1 MAARPRRFPAATATS
16 GAASAPAPST
26 PAPASAR
33 APAQAN
39 GAGGTAAGDAR
50 EVEWQLTA
58 PDLGPVRRWLD
69 RHAELD
75 DLSIEPLP
83 TQQLHDTYLD
93 TEDWRI
99 FRAGFA
105 LRLREKSEKRKG
117 HVEATLKGLHSA
129 REEVADRREITER
142 IPEGRPKALA
152 QAVGPVG
159 SRVRDVAGARPLRT
173 LFDVR
178 TARQRFAVRSRN
190 AAAAVG
196 EIALDEARFSRGS
209 AHNGHRRPMVL
220 TRVELEASGPDSGA
234 LERLAER
241 LCTEC
246 GLHPARENKFAVG
259 LRSASLQPPRVARP
273 DAEAEPDA
281 AVMHCSTRAS
291 DFAAEALQRLLLDW
305 QTHEP
310 AARLGEGPEPLHKL
324 RVTARRMDTVL
335 SLFRTFLPGSVAR
348 NRPKLKMLLDA
359 VGDVRD
365 VDIRLEAV
373 SAFREKLAEQEKAAC
388 DPLRQHLESERAQAR
403 SRMLRALD
411 AKATREWLDTLPAQ
425 LARTVAPAQSASM
438 RNALALAVMPDLIR
452 KRYRKLRNCA
462 EQLTRRSSIEEF
474 HKVRVRS
481 KKLRYAL
488 EVVAPTYRKP
498 THEMLAAL
506 HKLQSKLGTQHDS
519 DVIARYLT
527 ELAAHPPESFTAT
540 TLFMMG
546 RMAEMHRRG
555 AARLSGKIKKP
566 WRKACG
572 WRWKSLRA
580 RMKELRDDIPEPA
593 GKDGR
598 LVHRAAGNGKLIGA
612 YGAALRDASET

>member
-1 MAARPRRFPAATATS
+1 MASRSHRPAAPAAGS
-16 GAASAPAPST
+16 GAASP
-26 PAPASAR
+26 PASA
-33 APAQAN
+33 ASVVN
-39 GAGGTAAGDAR
+39 GAGSAHGDAR

-69 RHAELD
+69 RHAQLD
-75 DLSIEPLP
+75 HLRIEPLP

-93 TEDWRI
+93 TEDWRV

-105 LRLREKSEKRKG
+105 LRLREKNERKSG
-117 HVEATLKGLHSA
+117 HVEATLKGLKSA
-129 REEVADRREITER
+129 RADVADRREITER
-142 IPEGRPKALA
+142 VAEGRPKALA
-152 QAVGPVG
+152 HAVGPVG
-159 SRVRDVAGARPLRT
+159 TRVRDVAGVRPLRT

-178 TARQRFAVRSRN
+178 TSRQRFAVRSGN
-190 AAAAVG
+190 AATPVG
-196 EIALDEARFSRGS
+196 EIALDEARFSRGNG
-209 AHNGHRRPMVL
+209 HNGHRRPMVL

-241 LCTEC
+241 LCAEC

-259 LRSASLQPPRVARP
+259 LRSASLQPPRVARL
-273 DAEAEPDA
+273 EADTETEPDA
-281 AVMHCSTRAS
+281 AVMGSWTCAS
-291 DFAAEALQRLLLDW
+291 DFAAEALQRLLQEW
-305 QTHEP
+305 QAHEP

-348 NRPKLKMLLDA
+348 NRPKLKGLLDA

-373 SAFREKLAEQEKAAC
+373 SALRDKLADNERAAC
-388 DPLRQHLESERAQAR
+388 DPLLQHLQSERTHAR
-403 SRMLRALD
+403 TRMLRALD
-411 AKATREWLDTLPAQ
+411 AKATREWLDTLPGQ
-425 LARTVAPAQSASM
+425 LARAAATTQSAAA

-452 KRYRKLRNCA
+452 KRYRKLRQCA
-462 EQLTRRSSIEEF
+462 QRLTRQSSIGEF

-498 THEMLAAL
+498 TDEVLAAL

-519 DVIARYLT
+519 DVIAKYLT
-527 ELAAHPPESFTAT
+527 ELATHPPESFSAA

-546 RMAEMHRRG
+546 RMAEMHAQKASRLG
-555 AARLSGKIKKP
+555 AKIKKP
-566 WRKACG
+566 WRKVRG
-572 WRWKSLRA
+572 WRWQALRA
-580 RMKELRDDIPEPA
+580 RMRELREELPPSR
-593 GKDGR
+593 GKDNR
-598 LVHRAAGNGKLIGA
+598 PAPRAIGNGKLIGA
-612 YGAALRDASET
+612 YGAELGDAGEA

>member
-1 MAARPRRFPAATATS
+1 MAARPRRTPAPTATS
-16 GAASAPAPST
+16 GAASPLGPAPAPV
-26 PAPASAR
+26 
-33 APAQAN
+33 QAN
-39 GAGGTAAGDAR
+39 GTATADGDAR

-93 TEDWRI
+93 TEDWRV

-105 LRLREKSEKRKG
+105 LRLREKNEKRKA
-117 HVEATLKGLHSA
+117 HVEATLKGLRSA

-142 IPEGRPKALA
+142 VSEGRPRALA

-190 AAAAVG
+190 AAAPVG

-209 AHNGHRRPMVL
+209 AHDGQRRPMVL
-220 TRVELEASGPDSGA
+220 TRVELEANGPDSGA

-259 LRSASLQPPRVARP
+259 LRSASLQPPRAARP
-273 DAEAEPDA
+273 DADEEPA
-281 AVMHCSTRAS
+281 TAVMHGSTRAS
-291 DFAAEALQRLLLDW
+291 DFAADALQRLLQDW
-305 QTHEP
+305 QAHEP

-335 SLFRTFLPGSVAR
+335 SLFRTFLPSSVVR
-348 NRPKLKMLLDA
+348 NRPKLKALLDA
-359 VGDVRD
+359 VGNVRD

-373 SAFREKLAEQEKAAC
+373 SAFRDKLADNDKTAC
-388 DPLRQHLESERAQAR
+388 DPLLQHLESERTQAR
-403 SRMLRALD
+403 TRMLRALD
-411 AKATREWLDTLPAQ
+411 AKATREWLDTLPMQ
-425 LARTVAPAQSASM
+425 LARTAALTQSASM
-438 RNALALAVMPDLIR
+438 RNASALAVMPGLIR
-452 KRYRKLRNCA
+452 KRYRKLRKCA
-462 EQLTRRSSIEEF
+462 ERLTRRSAMKEF
-474 HKVRVRS
+474 HKVRVES

-488 EVVAPTYRKP
+488 EVVAATYRKP
-498 THEMLAAL
+498 TEEMLAAL
-506 HKLQSKLGTQHDS
+506 HKLQSRLGTQHDS
-519 DVIARYLT
+519 DVLARHLT
-527 ELAAHPPESFTAT
+527 ELAAHPPGSFTPA
-540 TLFMMG
+540 TLFIMG
-546 RMAEMHRRG
+546 RMAEMHTRD
-555 AARLSGKIKKP
+555 AARLSGKIEKP
-566 WRKACG
+566 WRKVRG

-580 RMKELRDDIPEPA
+580 RMKELRDDIPEHS
-593 GKDGR
+593 GR
-598 LVHRAAGNGKLIGA
+598 GGSVAHRAAGNGKLVGA
-612 YGAALRDASET
+612 YGTELREAGEA

>member
-1 MAARPRRFPAATATS
+1 MASRPRRF
-16 GAASAPAPST
+16 SAPTAISGSASPPA
-26 PAPASAR
+26 PAPASA
-33 APAQAN
+33 QAN
-39 GAGGTAAGDAR
+39 GATATSAGDAR

-69 RHAELD
+69 RHAQLD

-83 TQQLHDTYLD
+83 AQQLHDTYLD
-93 TEDWRI
+93 TEDWRV

-105 LRLREKSEKRKG
+105 LRLREKSERRKE

-142 IPEGRPKALA
+142 VPEGRPKALA
-152 QAVGPVG
+152 QAIGPVG
-159 SRVRDVAGARPLRT
+159 SRVRDVAGVRPLRT

-190 AAAAVG
+190 GAASVG
-196 EIALDEARFSRGS
+196 EIALDEARFSRGN

-220 TRVELEASGPDSGA
+220 TRVELEASGPDAGA

-241 LCTEC
+241 LCAEC

-259 LRSASLQPPRVARP
+259 LRSASLQPPRMARP

-281 AVMHCSTRAS
+281 AVMHNSTRAS
-291 DFAAEALQRLLLDW
+291 DFAADALQQLLEDW
-305 QTHEP
+305 QAHEP

-335 SLFRTFLPGSVAR
+335 CLFRGFLPGSVAR
-348 NRPKLKMLLDA
+348 NRPKLKALLDA

-373 SAFREKLAEQEKAAC
+373 SAFRDKLPDNDKDAC
-388 DPLRQHLESERAQAR
+388 DPLRQHLESERTQAR
-403 SRMLRALD
+403 TRMLRALD

-425 LARTVAPAQSASM
+425 LARTAAPTQSASM
-438 RNALALAVMPDLIR
+438 RNAVALAVMPRLIG
-452 KRYRKLRNCA
+452 KRYRKLRKCA
-462 EQLTRRSSIEEF
+462 ERLTRRSSIEEF

-498 THEMLAAL
+498 TQEMLAAL
-506 HKLQSKLGTQHDS
+506 HKLQGKLGTQHDS
-519 DVIARYLT
+519 DVIAKYLT
-527 ELAAHPPESFTAT
+527 ELATHPPENFTAA

-546 RMAEMHRRG
+546 RMAEMHTQE
-555 AARLSGKIKKP
+555 AAGLSGKIKKP
-566 WRKACG
+566 WRRVRG
-572 WRWKSLRA
+572 WRWKALRA
-580 RMKELRDDIPEPA
+580 RMKDLRDDIPEHSHQ
-593 GKDGR
+593 DGG

-612 YGAALRDASET
+612 YGPELRDASEA